1 MRLWEIFAA
10 RQPAMRTY
18 NPSTMLCTVVR
29 WSPIIAALFSMSA
42 WKTQSIAS
50 KVTDFILFIL
60 NDSPLFSQI
69 SATFDHSF
77 TLIVPKLF
85 NLFINKFEES
95 HIESAE
101 DNNIFNSGNNTIICY
116 HLNNK
121 ERTEERTANTT
132 CI

>member
-1 MRLWEIFAA
+1 
-10 RQPAMRTY
+10 
-18 NPSTMLCTVVR
+18 
-29 WSPIIAALFSMSA
+29 MSA

-60 NDSPLFSQI
+60 NDSPLFPQI

-85 NLFINKFEES
+85 NLFKNKFEES